1 MGFFKN
7 LFSKKDKYHDESPF
21 EILDRQINDEEER
34 KRYLSTSFM
43 QMKEIS
49 SDIDNLRAEYNVVT
63 QYLNDCDEVDR
74 LPESIRYQVEDLVEE
89 IIKIK
94 NDKEKSFVEKPL
106 IDDLM
111 FDKMDRISDE
121 MPEAYDKLKNA
132 EDFQKL
138 IKSDL
143 KKVEGEKQAY
153 YYRRGEIQGIKNN
166 LKGILI
172 IATVAAVICL
182 ITLMILG
189 LAFDMNVKIGFLLT
203 VTIVIAVYCGL
214 FLKVNDF
221 KRESV
226 KLDKTIIKI
235 IQLQNS
241 VKIRLVNN
249 TNLLDYYYMKYDVYS
264 SAELKENFEAYEK
277 ERDRRENYDKAS
289 KALPLAK
296 RELLVALKNLPL
308 KDPMMWVHTPEALI
322 DKSERVE
329 LRHDL
334 ITRRQKLRAQIDEN
348 TANAENINNE
358 LKEMIKRYPEYS
370 VEIMEMMKDFES

>member
-166 LKGILI
+166 LKGVLI

-296 RELLVALKNLPL
+296 RELLAALKNLPL

>member
-264 SAELKENFEAYEK
+264 SSELKENFEAYEK

>member
-296 RELLVALKNLPL
+296 RELLAALKNLPL